1 MRLNSYPLCSVFFVH
16 VFSSLDLNERL
27 TFYNAQLP
35 QYLCTNGK
43 AAVPKKAPILPLAA
57 ETPWQVART
66 QVGKISAGRM

>member
-1 MRLNSYPLCSVFFVH
+1 MCVFCDN
-16 VFSSLDLNERL
+16 VFSSLDLNERFM